1 MPILSVFPVMA
12 TVGEVY
18 IVHTAPAA
26 AVVRWELLPAV
37 EACIVRTAPVA
48 AVARWELLPAV
59 EAAYTV
65 HTAAVDTDIR
75 HMAA

>member
-37 EACIVRTAPVA
+37 EA
-48 AVARWELLPAV
+48 
-59 EAAYTV
+59 AYTV